1 METETN
7 MIKTLVSITTEQKLW
22 LDKECRNL
30 SKLVR
35 KMLAELMNNNK
46 PH

>member
-1 METETN
+1 
-7 MIKTLVSITTEQKLW
+7 MIKTLVSITKEQKLW

-35 KMLAELMNNNK
+35 NMLVELMNADK